1 MAKFFNTSAT
11 HYFLEEIIKT
21 AKDRLNAATTLR
33 LTPAPLHS

>member
-11 HYFLEEIIKT
+11 HYFLEEIIKA
-21 AKDRLNAATTLR
+21 AKARLNATTTLR